1 MDMGA
6 LMWEEASRDQ
16 QAESAELARTAAL
29 TDAEALVWPLVAR
42 AADESD
48 LGHRLA
54 LAEGHL
60 QAIASRRGY
69 QAQQLRED
77 LVRRWTL
84 LAEARASVRPGPSA
98 QEVEAQQRA
107 YLSTVARLT
116 ARAAADNPGLPVAE
130 CQKLAEEALAKQAD
144 AYPLAYESWG
154 YGADGPFTNRVKNF
168 SPDEKMPSPKKDTA
182 TPSGP
187 GTEGTGPEGPA
198 TSTPPTPGG
207 PGGPEASPV
216 QAPNGTT
223 PHQMSIDEIDNRP
236 RQMSLFD

>member
-6 LMWEEASRDQ
+6 LMWEEAVRDQ

-29 TDAEALVWPLVAR
+29 TDADTLVWPLVAR

-48 LGHRLA
+48 LRHRLA
-54 LAEGHL
+54 LAETHL

-69 QAQQLRED
+69 TPEQLRED
-77 LVRRWTL
+77 LVRRWSL
-84 LAEARASVRPGPSA
+84 LAEAKASAGPST
-98 QEVEAQQRA
+98 QEVEAQQRG
-107 YLSTVARLT
+107 YLSAVARLT
-116 ARAAADNPGLPVAE
+116 VRAAADNPALPVAE
-130 CQKLAEEALAKQAD
+130 CQKLAEEAIAKQAD

-154 YGADGPFTNRVKNF
+154 GTGDGPFTNRVKNF
-168 SPDEKMPSPKKDTA
+168 SPDQKLPKPKDSA

-187 GTEGTGPEGPA
+187 GSEGTGPEGPA

-207 PGGPEASPV
+207 TGGPEAAPV

-223 PHQMSIDEIDNRP
+223 PHQMTIDEIDNRP